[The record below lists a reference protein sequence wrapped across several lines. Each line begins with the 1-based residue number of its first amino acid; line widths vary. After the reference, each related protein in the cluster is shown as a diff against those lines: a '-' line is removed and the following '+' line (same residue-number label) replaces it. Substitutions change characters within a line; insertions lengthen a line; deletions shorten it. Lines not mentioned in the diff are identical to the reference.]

1 MDNKKLEKLAV
12 EVKNGNTEAFRDIYI
27 IMYNPLYRLIYRTVK
42 DEALTQDIIQD
53 TFVSAIE
60 NIWTLRN
67 PSMISSWL
75 FSISANRC
83 KDVLKKKTPSLFSE
97 FEDYQI
103 DNIEDKSS
111 DMILANSVESSNLKD
126 MINEILDLMPA
137 DNRLCLLMK
146 YQEGM
151 PVKSI
156 AAALEISESTV
167 KGRLLRARN
176 QVKKEVTL
184 RRKKGKSVF
193 SFAPWLL
200 FIRFLKQ
207 GGTAG
212 LVSTAAAEASF
223 AQIMSSAG
231 TASAGSAAAAATAAG
246 ASSSATAVTA
256 VTAAKIAVAS
266 GVVQKAVIG
275 VVSAAI
281 VTASTTAAIT
291 ITEQAKEHK
300 SDAEATTSA
309 YNSTSNLVYAAE
321 EPNAA
326 IFNENEEDIKP
337 IPIQE
342 SNQELNNF
350 IEPTIDK
357 TNDVLNSKVSEQE
370 NTSSISNQQTIKA
383 DTTASSST
391 STTVQK
397 STTTKATIPTTAK
410 MTVAASNATVAV
422 TLKNEDGST
431 RKINLSF
438 KPGEVINQSTVYDK
452 LYDQYDID
460 ALVVVTETTA
470 EAGKTYTATAY

>member
-1 MDNKKLEKLAV
+1 MDHKKLEKLAV

-42 DEALTQDIIQD
+42 DETLTQDIIQD

-60 NIWTLRN
+60 NIWTLRK

-75 FSISANRC
+75 FSIAANRC

-103 DNIEDKSS
+103 ENIEDKSS
-111 DMILANSVESSNLKD
+111 DTILANSVESSDMKD
-126 MINEILDLMPA
+126 MINEILDIMPA

-176 QVKKEVTL
+176 QVKKEVTI

-200 FIRFLKQ
+200 FIRFLKH

-246 ASSSATAVTA
+246 ASSAATAVTA

-291 ITEQAKEHK
+291 LTDQAKKHK
-300 SDAEATTSA
+300 AEAETTTSS
-309 YNSTSNLVYAAE
+309 YNSTTNLEFAAAE
-321 EPNAA
+321 ANAA
-326 IFNENEEDIKP
+326 IYNENEDDVEP
-337 IPIQE
+337 AQTQE
-342 SNQELNNF
+342 SKTERKNIIESIIEKAGNVFNSADPDEQNETKPSGTTKNQLSFFQSLIN
-350 IEPTIDK
+350 K
-357 TNDVLNSKVSEQE
+357 GNDSEQE
-370 NTSSISNQQTIKA
+370 NTSSIT
-383 DTTASSST
+383 
-391 STTVQK
+391 
-397 STTTKATIPTTAK
+397 
-410 MTVAASNATVAV
+410 
-422 TLKNEDGST
+422 
-431 RKINLSF
+431 
-438 KPGEVINQSTVYDK
+438 
-452 LYDQYDID
+452 
-460 ALVVVTETTA
+460 
-470 EAGKTYTATAY
+470 